1 VPLHL
6 GNFPITGYV
15 VKIYLHGAADP
26 FKVDNVG
33 ASTYE
38 YTKSDLNVN
47 QQYDFRVAAT
57 YGVDKKGAYAG
68 PLTMTAGLLP
78 DAPTL
83 AQGSVDNQHIRITIT
98 DGAQTGS
105 SAISQYNYKYR

>member
-1 VPLHL
+1 MNTQSL
-6 GNFPITGYV
+6 I
-15 VKIYLHGAADP
+15 
-26 FKVDNVG
+26 
-33 ASTYE
+33 STLISNTTSE
-38 YTKSDLNVN
+38 WLLLTVL
-47 QQYDFRVAAT
+47 T
-57 YGVDKKGAYAG
+57 KKGDYAG
-68 PLTMTAGLLP
+68 PITMTAGLLP

>member
-57 YGVDKKGAYAG
+57 YGVDKKRC
-68 PLTMTAGLLP
+68 LLWTNHY
-78 DAPTL
+78 DCWSL
-83 AQGSVDNQHIRITIT
+83 ARCPNFGSRF
-98 DGAQTGS
+98 S
-105 SAISQYNYKYR
+105 